1 MNNRFCPNCGT
12 LLRPDDTCPNCG
24 ASFGQT
30 TGEQQTSGGFDVK
43 GAGMSVLDCMKAFF
57 SKEPHKA
64 VDAVVKSHFM
74 WIFFGVVNVVCA
86 ALGTSVVFSNAVDW
100 AIEKVIGLDSFML
113 SNLISK
119 DINTSGASIFFFSL
133 LTMAGIL
140 AAFAGIQYLFSVLEG
155 KRLPLFKTF
164 KAVTICFFPMTLM
177 CLLAFLFSFFFVTA
191 SFVLVLVGMLGSIT
205 MFNDYAKRMTGEM
218 SFWGRVLCNAAQIV
232 ATAMILGVSVSV

>member
-164 KAVTICFFPMTLM
+164 KAVTICFFPMKQRSLISVPISMKRDSGQM
-177 CLLAFLFSFFFVTA
+177 C
-191 SFVLVLVGMLGSIT
+191 
-205 MFNDYAKRMTGEM
+205 
-218 SFWGRVLCNAAQIV
+218 
-232 ATAMILGVSVSV
+232 

>member
-24 ASFGQT
+24 ASFGQA
-30 TGEQQTSGGFDVK
+30 TGEQQTSGGFDLK

-119 DINTSGASIFFFSL
+119 DINTSGASIFFFSRMSARNSRAERGSL
-133 LTMAGIL
+133 PSYSRFALRAVRIKFVMLTPGI
-140 AAFAGIQYLFSVLEG
+140 S
-155 KRLPLFKTF
+155 
-164 KAVTICFFPMTLM
+164 
-177 CLLAFLFSFFFVTA
+177 
-191 SFVLVLVGMLGSIT
+191 
-205 MFNDYAKRMTGEM
+205 TGY
-218 SFWGRVLCNAAQIV
+218 
-232 ATAMILGVSVSV
+232 